1 MARTIIMA
9 EDVAAMA
16 EGSRLV
22 IDDNTTIT
30 SSARELARRRGIE
43 LVESAGSAGGS
54 AGRGG
59 PGGGAG
65 GARDA
70 AGRAAAAQAATDAVL
85 ESQRGGAPFVGGG
98 LPGTIIVTAVG
109 VNRPGVM
116 AELTTAVGELG
127 GDIQDVS
134 QRLTGGYF
142 NAILVVDIAR
152 SGQSFVA
159 YRDALKA
166 LSEPNDYVVTVID
179 ERVFTAMH
187 RLG

>member
-1 MARTIIMA
+1 
-9 EDVAAMA
+9 MA

-30 SSARELARRRGIE
+30 ASARELARRRGIE
-43 LVESAGSAGGS
+43 LVE
-54 AGRGG
+54 
-59 PGGGAG
+59 GAG
-65 GARDA
+65 HGAQ
-70 AGRAAAAQAATDAVL
+70 GVKSAQDATDAVL
-85 ESQRGGAPFVGGG
+85 AEQRAAAPFVGGG
-98 LPGTIIVTAVG
+98 APGTIIVTAVG

-142 NAILVVDIAR
+142 NAILVVDISR
-152 SGQSFVA
+152 SGQSFAA

-166 LSEPNDYVVTVID
+166 LSEPSDYVVTVID

>member
-1 MARTIIMA
+1 MPRTIIMA

-16 EGSRLV
+16 EGGRLV

-30 SSARELARRRGIE
+30 ASARELARRRGIE
-43 LVESAGSAGGS
+43 VVESGGGAGGAVGAGRSAGGS
-54 AGRGG
+54 AG
-59 PGGGAG
+59 AG
-65 GARDA
+65 GAA
-70 AGRAAAAQAATDAVL
+70 SAAQAAHAAVV
-85 ESQRGGAPFVGGG
+85 SGQREGPFTGAGV
-98 LPGTIIVTAVG
+98 PGTIIVTAIG

-134 QRLTGGYF
+134 QRITGGYF
-142 NAILVVDIAR
+142 NAILVVDISR
-152 SGQSFVA
+152 SGQSFAA

>member
-1 MARTIIMA
+1 MPRTIIMA

-16 EGSRLV
+16 EGGRLV

-30 SSARELARRRGIE
+30 ASARELARRRGIE
-43 LVESAGSAGGS
+43 FVEATGGGAGGAGGS
-54 AGRGG
+54 AGRGT
-59 PGGGAG
+59 AG
-65 GARDA
+65 
-70 AGRAAAAQAATDAVL
+70 AAQAATDAVIAG
-85 ESQRGGAPFVGGG
+85 QREAPFTASST
-98 LPGTIIVTAVG
+98 PGTIIVTAIG
-109 VNRPGVM
+109 VNRAGVM
-116 AELTTAVGELG
+116 AELTGAVGELG

-134 QRLTGGYF
+134 QRITGGYF
-142 NAILVVDIAR
+142 NAILVVDISR
-152 SGQSFVA
+152 SGQSFAA

>member
-1 MARTIIMA
+1 MPRTIIMA

-16 EGSRLV
+16 EGGRLV
-22 IDDNTTIT
+22 IDDNTTVT
-30 SSARELARRRGIE
+30 ASARELARRRGIE
-43 LVESAGSAGGS
+43 LVEGS
-54 AGRGG
+54 
-59 PGGGAG
+59 GGAG
-65 GARDA
+65 LSS
-70 AGRAAAAQAATDAVL
+70 QASASNAVL
-85 ESQRGGAPFVGGG
+85 AEQRAGAAFVGGG
-98 LPGTIIVTAVG
+98 VPGTIIVTAVG

-152 SGQSFVA
+152 SGQSFAA

-166 LSEPNDYVVTVID
+166 LSEPSDYVVTVID